1 MDTYRELCIGVP
13 KEYESIRATAHR
25 FAKEVM
31 RPAAIELDR
40 MADPRDV
47 IAPGSPLRQVLKKA
61 YGLGYHTAGIPVAMG
76 GLGLDPLASHILLEE
91 MGWGAVDLSFAIA
104 GAGFPALIAA
114 GSGNPD
120 LYETFVK
127 PYVEDREAAFIG
139 CWAITEPNH
148 GSEHLMVGMPE
159 YHDPKVKGEVVA
171 RPDGDSYVI
180 NGQKSSWVSNGTIA
194 THAAVYLRIESESP
208 HAPIGM
214 SCGGVA
220 VVPLNLPGVSK
231 GKPLNKLG
239 QRALNQGEIFF
250 ENVRIPRHY
259 MVVNSDGYE
268 QYVTAT
274 LTAGNGAVSTGLTGL
289 ARAAYEAALDYSKQ
303 RVQGGRPICEYQ
315 LVQKRLF
322 EMFTKV
328 EACRALSR
336 AVTVYNSS
344 SRPRSLQHAIA
355 AKTFCTQAAFEVTSD
370 AVQIFG
376 GNGLSKEYPVE
387 KMFRDARSSLI
398 EDGTND
404 VLSLAGARHILAE
417 SDGHAQTGNFRG
429 NEC

>member
-1 MDTYRELCIGVP
+1 MDTYRELCIDVP
-13 KEYESIRATAHR
+13 KEYEALRASAHR

-31 RPAAIELDR
+31 RPAAIELDSL
-40 MADPRDV
+40 ADPKDV
-47 IAPGSPLRQVLKKA
+47 IAKDSPLRRVLKQA
-61 YGLGYHTAGIPVAMG
+61 YRLGYHVASIPVAMG
-76 GLGLDPLASHILLEE
+76 GLGLDPLASHILNEE
-91 MGWGAVDLSFAIA
+91 LAWGSVDLALAI
-104 GAGFPALIAA
+104 GCAGFPASVAA
-114 GSGNPD
+114 SSGNAD

-148 GSEHLMVGMPE
+148 GSDHVMVGTPE
-159 YHDPKVKGEVVA
+159 YHDPKVRGEVVA
-171 RPDGDSYVI
+171 RADGDYYI
-180 NGQKSSWVSNGTIA
+180 IKGQKSSWVSNGTIA
-194 THAAVYLRIESESP
+194 THAALYLRIASESP
-208 HAPIGM
+208 NATPGM
-214 SCGGVA
+214 SGGGVA
-220 VVPLNLPGVSK
+220 VLPLNLPGVSK

-250 ENVRIPRHY
+250 DNVRIPRHY
-259 MVVNSDGYE
+259 MVVTSDTYE
-268 QYVTAT
+268 QNTTAT
-274 LTAGNGAVSTGLTGL
+274 LTGANGGMSTAFTGL
-289 ARAAYEAALDYSKQ
+289 ARAAYEAALEYSKG
-303 RVQGGRPICEYQ
+303 RIQGGRPICEHQ

-344 SRPRSLQHAIA
+344 SGKPSLQHAIA

-387 KMFRDARSSLI
+387 KMFRDARASLI

-404 VLSLAGARHILAE
+404 VLSLAGARQILAE
-417 SDGHAQTGNFRG
+417 GDAYAQA
-429 NEC
+429 